1 MMSTADKEPPGCPLP
16 AVAIIVII
24 WRRSFLD
31 ISSSSGIDRSN
42 RLLCVLSWEATLM
55 RFDICSVALNIANLT
70 IVNKDDS

>member
-1 MMSTADKEPPGCPLP
+1 MISTADKEPPGCPLP

-31 ISSSSGIDRSN
+31 ISSSSGLDRLN
-42 RLLCVLSWEATLM
+42 GLLCVLSWEATLV
-55 RFDICSVALNIANLT
+55 RFDICLRVVNIINLT